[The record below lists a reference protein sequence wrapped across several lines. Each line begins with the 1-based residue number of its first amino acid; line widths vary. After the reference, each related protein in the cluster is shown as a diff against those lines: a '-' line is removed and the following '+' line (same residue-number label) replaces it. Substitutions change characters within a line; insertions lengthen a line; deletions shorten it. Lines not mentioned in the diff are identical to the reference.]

1 MSVRNPMNE
10 LLALERGFWNAAGDA
25 GFYQAHFHDDG
36 LMLLPHQPHPMN
48 KAAVLASVVGA
59 SPWTDVAMDDIAVAE
74 PSPFVAILAYRA
86 QARHGDGDAPYRAL
100 VSSTYLAEGT
110 TWRMLGHQQTPLP

>member
-1 MSVRNPMNE
+1 MSVRNPTNE
-10 LLALERGFWNAAGDA
+10 LLALERGFWKAAGDA
-25 GFYQAHFHDDG
+25 SFYNEHFHDDG
-36 LMLLPHQPHPMN
+36 LMLLPHLPHPLD
-48 KAAVLASVVGA
+48 KAAVLASVAGA
-59 SPWTDVAMDDIAVAE
+59 SAWTDVVMDDIAVAE

-86 QARHGDGDAPYRAL
+86 QARRNDDAPYRAL